1 MTRASD
7 RETDD
12 RRADASGD
20 GSGSRGD
27 ALDVG
32 LVVYGGLDRTSGGFR
47 YDRKLVSHLEGRG
60 DRVEVI
66 ALPWRTYPEHLADAR
81 SEALRAKLNRPVDV
95 LVQDELCHPSLWRH
109 NPHLDRPGA
118 VVSIVHHLR
127 TDEVGPTLRPATR
140 AIERRYLRTVDAA
153 ICASADTRDR
163 TVALAPLPTLVARP
177 GGRVEGAA
185 VSPEAAAGR
194 AREGPLRIGFVGNLV
209 PRKGATTLL
218 AGLARVDRPW
228 ELTVVGSHEA
238 DPGYARE
245 VREAAAERGIGERVT
260 FAGEVDDAELASL
273 LRRLHVLA
281 VPSRHEGFG
290 AVYLEAMEYGAVPVA
305 SAAGG
310 ASELVADGENGFLV
324 EPDDPDRIAAV
335 VDRLAADR
343 TELAR
348 LSRAALETASEHPG
362 WAETME
368 RARSFLVDI
377 AGGREP
383 GTDGRDGGDHA

>member
-1 MTRASD
+1 MPRPTA
-7 RETDD
+7 DD
-12 RRADASGD
+12 RRTEAGGD
-20 GSGSRGD
+20 GGGARGD
-27 ALDVG
+27 ALEVA

-47 YDRKLVSHLEGRG
+47 YDRKLVSHLERRG

-81 SEALRAKLNRPVDV
+81 SESLRAKLNRPVDV
-95 LVQDELCHPSLWRH
+95 LLQDELCHPSLWRH

-127 TDEVGPTLRPATR
+127 TDEVGPALRPATR
-140 AIERRYLRTVDAA
+140 AVERGYLETVDAA

-163 TVALAPLPTLVARP
+163 TVSLASLPALVARP
-177 GGRVEGAA
+177 GGRVESPALSPDA
-185 VSPEAAAGR
+185 VAER
-194 AREGPLRIGFVGNLV
+194 ARDGPLRVGFVGNLV

-228 ELTVVGSHEA
+228 ELTVVGSREA
-238 DPGYARE
+238 DPEYARE
-245 VREAAAERGIGERVT
+245 VREATVERGIRERVT
-260 FAGEVDDAELASL
+260 FAGEVDDAELESIL
-273 LRRLHVLA
+273 ERLHVLA

-290 AVYLEAMEYGAVPVA
+290 AVYLEAMEYGVVPVA

-343 TELAR
+343 ADLAR
-348 LSRAALETASEHPG
+348 LSRAALETAREHPG

-368 RARSFLVDI
+368 RVRSFLVDLVE
-377 AGGREP
+377 GGASPSEERY
-383 GTDGRDGGDHA
+383 GGERA